1 MTREEAIRQI
11 ILDYCESN
19 NILITQFAKRCNI
32 SKSYIS
38 KINLK
43 QFGKLGISMTYLELI
58 AKGLNMSM
66 VDLQILIEK
75 YQNCNHQNKEETKKE
90 LILCEINDKLRHFNV
105 EDLEIVHSI
114 ISNVNHKDLNILH
127 SFLKNM
133 R

>member
-11 ILDYCESN
+11 ILDYCEKN
-19 NILITQFAKRCNI
+19 KILLTQFAKKCNI

-58 AKGLNMSM
+58 AKGMNMSI
-66 VDLQILIEK
+66 VDFQILIEK
-75 YQNCNHQNKEETKKE
+75 YQDNKCNDKEKDERE
-90 LILCEINDKLRHFNV
+90 LIINEIIKKLKNFDND
-105 EDLEIVHSI
+105 DLQSIYTIVTNI
-114 ISNVNHKDLNILH
+114 NHKNLNLLH

-133 R
+133 Q